1 MTPQEQL
8 NKLIEGIGVIS
19 ELTYIYYSGLVKAGF
34 REDQALH
41 LAESFVNNMMRD
53 VINEV
58 NRKKGT

>member
-8 NKLIEGIGVIS
+8 NKLIEGIGAIS
-19 ELTYIYYSGLVKAGF
+19 ELTYVYYKGLVKAGF
-34 REDQALH
+34 RDDQALH
-41 LAESFVNNMMRD
+41 LAESFVNNTMRD